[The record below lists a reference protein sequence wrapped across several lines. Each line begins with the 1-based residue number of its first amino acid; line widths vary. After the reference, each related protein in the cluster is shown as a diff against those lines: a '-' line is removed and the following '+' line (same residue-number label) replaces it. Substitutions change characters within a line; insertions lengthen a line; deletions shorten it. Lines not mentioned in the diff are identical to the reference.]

1 MNQVVQMISYGPKAY
16 QGEKRSG
23 VMGEKLR
30 EEYES

>member
-1 MNQVVQMISYGPKAY
+1 MYQVVQMIPYGPKAY

-30 EEYES
+30 GEYES